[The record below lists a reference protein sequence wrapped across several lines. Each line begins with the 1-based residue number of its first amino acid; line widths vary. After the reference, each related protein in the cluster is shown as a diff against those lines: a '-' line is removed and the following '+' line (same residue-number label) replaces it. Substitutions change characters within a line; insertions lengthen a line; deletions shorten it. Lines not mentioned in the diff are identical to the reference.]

1 MKTEKKTILA
11 TRVEDS
17 VPSTTSCSHLIFKA
31 YKFRIYPNAEQRT
44 LLAKHFGCCR
54 FIYNKFLEERN
65 RVYKE
70 TGKGLSLFETHRQM
84 SLMRKTEGTEWLA
97 EVYSH
102 ALQAELRNLDSAFR
116 NLFRKTGKFP
126 QFHGKHDKQ
135 SVTFPDNVKVIGGKL
150 ALPKFKK
157 PIKMKMHRPIIGKI
171 CKAIVSQDVTG
182 RYYVSICCEETCE
195 TLPPT
200 GKEVGIDLGIKDM
213 AVCSNGER
221 IANPKFFEKGEKHL
235 KYLQRQIS
243 KKKKGSNRR
252 RRARLRLAQHH
263 KKVANRRKDYTH
275 KITTRIVRE
284 NQTVCVEDL
293 NVKGM
298 QSNHHLARSI
308 GSVAFGEIVR
318 QLEYKCAWYGR
329 GFVKVGRFYP
339 SSKTC
344 NHCGHVNH
352 ELTLKDR
359 EWVCEECGAE
369 IDRDYNA
376 AMNILAEGK
385 RILSGDGAL
394 SDIKQKGGEA
404 AA

>member
-1 MKTEKKTILA
+1 MKTEGKTILA
-11 TRVEDS
+11 TRAGDS

-44 LLAKHFGCCR
+44 LLSKHFGCCR
-54 FIYNKFLEERN
+54 FIYNKFLER
-65 RVYKE
+65 RKSVYEQTKKSLDYCGTAKE
-70 TGKGLSLFETHRQM
+70 LVVLKNSA
-84 SLMRKTEGTEWLA
+84 GTEWLS

-102 ALQAELRNLDSAFR
+102 ALQA
-116 NLFRKTGKFP
+116 G
-126 QFHGKHDKQ
+126 
-135 SVTFPDNVKVIGGKL
+135 
-150 ALPKFKK
+150 
-157 PIKMKMHRPIIGKI
+157 
-171 CKAIVSQDVTG
+171 
-182 RYYVSICCEETCE
+182 
-195 TLPPT
+195 
-200 GKEVGIDLGIKDM
+200 
-213 AVCSNGER
+213 
-221 IANPKFFEKGEKHL
+221 
-235 KYLQRQIS
+235 
-243 KKKKGSNRR
+243 
-252 RRARLRLAQHH
+252 
-263 KKVANRRKDYTH
+263 RKDYTH

-308 GSVAFGEIVR
+308 GSVAFGEIVM

-329 GFVKVGRFYP
+329 EFVKVGRFYP

-376 AMNILAEGK
+376 ALNILAEGK